1 MSLCPIKSECGGC
14 PSMDDGLDV
23 QRSDHI
29 KRVEEWLGIPVS
41 ELIASPHTLGFR
53 SRIELTPGPNGR
65 LSYRAPRS
73 HTAIPVDEC
82 AVARPEINRVLRNL
96 NSVPTFIDRVAFR
109 SDGNH
114 VVLHVKTKDKHKNKA
129 FRWLQGLE
137 NVGATLALN
146 GRGINGDA
154 GTRLNVAGIEHRLSP
169 GTFYQVNLEINQRL
183 VTDVVNEVE
192 KAHPT
197 AVLDLFSGAGNLSMP
212 LAARGHRVTMMEA
225 HPTATKDGRKTA
237 ARLNIDVEIQTKKA
251 EAFQAGDVFFDVAI
265 LDPPRKGAGAVI
277 EQVLTTRPKAVVM
290 VSCNPKALSSDLKR
304 ARAFGYSMKSV
315 RLYEMFPHSNHVEAM
330 GVLSSM

>member
-14 PSMDDGLDV
+14 PAMDEGLDV
-23 QRSDHI
+23 QRSGHI
-29 KRVEEWLGIPVS
+29 KRVEDWLGLPVS
-41 ELIASPHTLGFR
+41 ELIASPNTLGFR

-73 HTAIPVDEC
+73 HTAIPVDAC
-82 AVARPEINRVLRNL
+82 AVARPEINSVLNNL
-96 NSVPTFIDRVAFR
+96 TTVPAFIERVAFR
-109 SDGNH
+109 SDGRN
-114 VVLHVKTKDKHKNKA
+114 VVLHFKTKDKHKRKA
-129 FRWLQGLE
+129 FRWLQDLGDI
-137 NVGATLALN
+137 GATLALN
-146 GRGINGDA
+146 GRGLNGDG
-154 GTRLNVAGIEHRLSP
+154 GTRLTVAGIEHRLSP
-169 GTFYQVNLEINQRL
+169 DTFYQVNLDINERL
-183 VTDVVNEVE
+183 VADVVSEVE
-192 KAHPT
+192 KAQPT

-237 ARLNIDVEIQTKKA
+237 SRLNIEVDIQTRKA

-265 LDPPRKGAGAVI
+265 LDPPRKGAGSVI
-277 EQVLTTRPKAVVM
+277 EQVLTTRPKSVVM

-304 ARAFGYSMKSV
+304 ARAFGYSMKSI
-315 RLYEMFPHSNHVEAM
+315 RLYEMFPHSNHIEAM